1 MKQPKKR
8 TIYRRSTLA
17 PKKMTQ
23 KKKDESKRFR
33 NQIVN
38 FRVSPEEKEILDER
52 IRLSGLARQD
62 YFLQSIFYQQIVTY
76 GSVKVFTEMREQ
88 MDQILRRLEE
98 MGEAGRIDENS
109 LETLRTI
116 AEIIKG
122 VDLHEEDVVTEA
134 KSEIEINEP
143 VDTAQIRRHF
153 RPIRNKKENNE

>member
-17 PKKMTQ
+17 P

-62 YFLQSIFYQQIVTY
+62 YFLQSMFYQQIVTY
-76 GSVKVFTEMREQ
+76 GSVIVFTEMREQ